1 MTVGGETFRRT
12 RLGERLAAL
21 KRALAGARPGSVRTS
36 LEAEQS
42 RWFVW
47 LPVLL
52 GVGIVAY
59 FRLPAEP
66 PIAAALAAP
75 VVAAALAVAW
85 HGGTMRAAVVGSLIA
100 ASLGFAAAKV
110 RSDFVRAP

>member
-1 MTVGGETFRRT
+1 MTVGVEAFRRT
-12 RLGERLAAL
+12 RLGEWLAAL
-21 KRALAGARPGSVRTS
+21 KRALAGARPGSLRTS

-52 GVGIVAY
+52 GVGIVTY

-66 PIAAALAAP
+66 P
-75 VVAAALAVAW
+75 VAAALAVPVIAGALAVAW
-85 HGGTMRAAVVGSLIA
+85 QGGTMRVAVVGSLIP

-110 RSDFVRAP
+110 RS